1 MLSFA
6 TEVPFPAGINS
17 AAFFGAV
24 KKWLLGSRFTN
35 FTVESLASLGV
46 GDVWDAVEET
56 ESIESLCET
65 TSDSESSAVIYR
77 KSDDDFEWITTV
89 VLVIVPSNAWVS
101 IKIECVPL
109 HPRAKVPVAKKPVLL
124 RILLEELGYGVD
136 GELKVS
142 DKPVVFS
149 ASEIDLAA
157 KCIRGE
163 TSTYMPI
170 IYVSAP
176 FHGPYLVDPNALA
189 ASLIGIAHVVVEPNR
204 DFSREL
210 MALTHRKNV
219 YGGTIALYWPEGGG
233 KRSFF
238 ASSVA
243 SSNVIEQ
250 AIFDELRLSLINR
263 RPMLRCTV
271 AAIKDLKSRRLI
283 NGLKDEGSKEIQTY
297 VDLYEEELLSK
308 NTSLE
313 AAELEIIRLKA
324 EIRRYAIQDRG
335 GEGITLD
342 TGEENNLYE
351 GEILD
356 VIMEALENEVG
367 RVMANGRRQHV
378 LQSLVASNAMGEE
391 RVNNREK
398 IKSVLRGYQSMDN
411 KTKRDLEEMEFSI
424 TEDGKHFRL
433 EYKND
438 PRYTFTLSKSAS
450 DHRAG
455 LNAAGEISRMLF

>member
-6 TEVPFPAGINS
+6 TEVPFPSGIDS
-17 AAFFGAV
+17 AAFFEAV
-24 KKWLLGSRFTN
+24 KKWLLGSRFTK
-35 FTVESLASLGV
+35 FTTDSLAELGV
-46 GDVWDAVEET
+46 GDAWDAVEEN
-56 ESIESLCET
+56 EFIESLCEI

-89 VLVIVPSNAWVS
+89 VLSIVPSNTWVS
-101 IKIECVPL
+101 IRVECVPL

-136 GELKVS
+136 GEFKIS
-142 DKPVVFS
+142 DKPTVFS
-149 ASEIDLAA
+149 TSEIDLAA

-163 TSTYMPI
+163 TPTYMPV

-176 FHGPYLVDPNALA
+176 FNGPYIVDPNILA
-189 ASLIGIAHVVVEPNR
+189 ASLVGIAHVVVEPNR

-210 MALTHRKNV
+210 MALTHRKNA
-219 YGGTIALYWPEGGG
+219 YGGTIALYWPQGGR

-238 ASSVA
+238 ASNGQ

-250 AIFDELRLSLINR
+250 EIFDELRLSLTNR
-263 RPMLRCTV
+263 RPMARCTV
-271 AAIKDLKSRRLI
+271 TAIKELKSRRLI
-283 NGLKDEGSKEIQTY
+283 NSLKDEGSKEIQNY
-297 VDLYEEELLSK
+297 VDLYEDELTSK
-308 NTSLE
+308 NARIE
-313 AAELEIIRLKA
+313 AAELEISRLQA
-324 EIRRYAIQDRG
+324 EVRRYAIQDRG

-342 TGEENNLYE
+342 TGEENDLYE

-356 VIMEALENEVG
+356 VVIEALESEIS
-367 RVMANGRRQHV
+367 RVMANSRRQHV
-378 LQSLVASNAMGEE
+378 LQALIDNNAMGEE

-398 IKSVLRGYQSMDN
+398 IKSVLRGYQSMDT
-411 KTKRDLEEMEFSI
+411 KTKRDLEEIGFSI

-438 PRYTFTLSKSAS
+438 PRYNFTLSKSGS

-455 LNAAGEISRMLF
+455 LNAAGDISRMLF